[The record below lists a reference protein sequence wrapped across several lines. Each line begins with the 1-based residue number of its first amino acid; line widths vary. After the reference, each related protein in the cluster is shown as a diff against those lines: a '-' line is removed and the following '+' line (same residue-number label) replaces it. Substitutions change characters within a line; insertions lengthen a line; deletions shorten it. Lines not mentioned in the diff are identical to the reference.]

1 MRIKMSSLKS
11 QEPPHPPPFLLP
23 QHSTTLCSSKSSL
36 LEFLPKSNSSPFQ
49 FSVSVISFP
58 CLMSMSPLL
67 SVQSVQTESEHFA
80 IEVSVP
86 LFNTEEKML
95 KSGKY
100 QFKSQK
106 KMKIAAF

>member
-1 MRIKMSSLKS
+1 MSSLKS
-11 QEPPHPPPFLLP
+11 QEPPHAHPPSFYPNIALLYV
-23 QHSTTLCSSKSSL
+23 LCWNSSKSSL

-49 FSVSVISFP
+49 FSVSVISFA

-86 LFNTEEKML
+86 LLTLKKRCLSPANTNSNL
-95 KSGKY
+95 KRK
-100 QFKSQK
+100 
-106 KMKIAAF
+106 